1 MSRIGCAA
9 LFLMLVAPLGCA
21 TMDTAG
27 TPGATGTTGTAPP
40 QTAEPPAPTQVS
52 GSERGTIPVGQ
63 QLDVRL
69 QDELSSETAQVEQR
83 FEATTAADLMQ
94 NGQAL
99 VPAGS
104 AVRGVVRSVE
114 KAGRVDRTGRL
125 TLAFDQIVINGRE
138 YPMRGIATQ
147 VYESGGIR
155 DEVGTA
161 GAGAGAGAVVGGLLG
176 GLRGALIGAIVGAGG
191 VIAATEGADVTIPA
205 GSIVRVR
212 LDTPIE
218 VR

>member
-1 MSRIGCAA
+1 MSPFARIA
-9 LFLMLVAPLGCA
+9 LLFMLVAPVGCA
-21 TMDTAG
+21 TMNQGG
-27 TPGATGTTGTAPP
+27 TPGATGTTGTTPP

-52 GSERGTIPVGQ
+52 GSEPGTIPVGQ

-69 QDELSSETAQVEQR
+69 QEQLSSETAQVEQR

-94 NGQAL
+94 DGRVL

-104 AVRGVVRSVE
+104 LVRGVVRNVD

-147 VYESGGIR
+147 VFESGGIR

-176 GLRGALIGAIVGAGG
+176 GLRGAIVGAIVGAGG

-205 GSIVRVR
+205 GAIVRIR
-212 LDTPIE
+212 LDTPIQ